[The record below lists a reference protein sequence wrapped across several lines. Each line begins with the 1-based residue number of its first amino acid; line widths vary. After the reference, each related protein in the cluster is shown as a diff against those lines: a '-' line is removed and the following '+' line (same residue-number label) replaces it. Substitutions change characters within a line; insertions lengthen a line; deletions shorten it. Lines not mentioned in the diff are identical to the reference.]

1 MAANTTPI
9 FIDKVRHQSA
19 ALATGVSSLQTLFT
33 PGVDGS
39 RVDSVTFVATAATTP
54 ARWQITI
61 HDGTNERVIKDG
73 IIEVVADTS
82 ALAAWQLTVQLDVFL
97 EADDTMKVRLDA
109 THNACAAGIDVSAV
123 GGDF

>member
-61 HDGTNERVIKDG
+61 NDSTVETVIKDG
-73 IIEVVADTS
+73 IIEEVTDVVGA
-82 ALAAWQLTVQLDVFL
+82 AAWQLTVPLDVFL
-97 EADDTMKVRLDA
+97 EADDIMKVRLDA
-109 THNACAAGIDVSAV
+109 SFATCGAAINVSAV